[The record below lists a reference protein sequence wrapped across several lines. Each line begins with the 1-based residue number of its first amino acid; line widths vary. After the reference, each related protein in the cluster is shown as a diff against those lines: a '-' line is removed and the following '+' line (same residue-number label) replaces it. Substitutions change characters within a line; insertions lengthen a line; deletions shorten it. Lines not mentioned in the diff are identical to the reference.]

1 MNKKILRIILISVLG
16 AVFAVSVGMMIF
28 HQIEYRKAAADADEA
43 MRLAGLVTAAPSRP
57 PAATAPPA
65 TGAPKETGAPGE
77 TVPATEE
84 PPEETMPPEEPP
96 EETMPPEWYQLPE
109 EARNLVWI
117 DLGAL
122 REINGDVA
130 GWIAIPGT
138 AVSYPLLQGANNDYY
153 LTHNWK
159 REYSSSG
166 SVYLSYDASGDL
178 TDFQTLVYGH
188 HMRNETMFGS
198 LKYYLKDPDYRRQH
212 PSIYI
217 VLDDVIC
224 RYDIFS
230 ILDTDVYS
238 FVYRLDIVENH
249 LEEEFLRYCKDSSVY
264 DTGVTANAGDR
275 IVSLSTCTTSNLR
288 QTTRWVIQGVL
299 AQEYGRTN
307 I

>member
-28 HQIEYRKAAADADEA
+28 HQIEYRKAMADADEA
-43 MRLAGLVTAAPSRP
+43 MRLAGLITDAPTRP
-57 PAATAPPA
+57 PKVTPPPA
-65 TGAPKETGAPGE
+65 TGS
-77 TVPATEE
+77 
-84 PPEETMPPEEPP
+84 PEETGPPAEATASPAEEPP
-96 EETMPPEWYQLPE
+96 EETMPPEWYLLPE
-109 EARNLVWI
+109 EARDLVWI
-117 DLGAL
+117 DLEAL
-122 REINGDVA
+122 REVNGDVA

-159 REYSSSG
+159 KEYNSSG
-166 SVYLSYDASGDL
+166 SVYLSCDAGGDL
-178 TDFQTLVYGH
+178 TDFHTLIYGH

-224 RYDIFS
+224 RYDIFA
-230 ILDTDVYS
+230 ILDTDIYS

-249 LEEEFLRYCKDSSVY
+249 LEEEFLQYCKDSSVY
-264 DTGVTANAGDR
+264 DTGVTASAGDR
-275 IVSLSTCTTSNLR
+275 IVSLSTCTTSDLR
-288 QTTRWVIQGVL
+288 QTSRWVIQGVL
-299 AQEYGRTN
+299 AREYRRTDF
-307 I
+307 